1 MHTTVTSPRRF
12 SGGARRGIQTAHEVS
27 HVTPQSARCFKI
39 WSTKRDIDLIIT
51 DVDGTLLNSDQKL
64 TERTVQHIR
73 LAEDAGVPL
82 MIATGKA
89 YGPWT
94 NEILPALASPMP
106 QVYLQGLFIRDVD
119 GNEMSSRVLD
129 RDILCQVVELAAA
142 LSLTLVL
149 YSSDRIICQERNH
162 QTDRL
167 IFYGEPTPEGVGPVV
182 PFLEST
188 DVRIHKCIFMADDD
202 AIAAA
207 RPVVQGQFRDEVSLT
222 SAISGMLEV
231 LPANSSKGRG
241 VEFVL
246 NTLNIAPER
255 CMALGDGENDVEMLR
270 MVGLGIAV
278 GNATEKA
285 KEASDI
291 VLDYTNDQDAV
302 AEAISRYIL
311 S

>member
-1 MHTTVTSPRRF
+1 MQTVLSSPRRF
-12 SGGARRGIQTAHEVS
+12 PGCGNRGTRTDGVS
-27 HVTPQSARCFKI
+27 VVTHQRARCFKI
-39 WSTKRDIDLIIT
+39 WSIKQKIDLIIT
-51 DVDGTLLNSDQKL
+51 DVDGTLLNSEQKL
-64 TERTVQHIR
+64 TERTVEQIR
-73 LAEDAGVPL
+73 LAEMDAGVPL

-94 NEILPALASPMP
+94 NEVLPVLASPMP
-106 QVYLQGLFIRDVD
+106 QVFLQGLYIRDVD
-119 GNEMSSRVLD
+119 GNEMCSRVLSFE
-129 RDILCQVVELAAA
+129 IVAQVVELAAA

-149 YSSDRIICQERNH
+149 YSSDRIICEERNDH
-162 QTDRL
+162 TDRL

-182 PFLEST
+182 RYLEST
-188 DVRIHKCIFMADDD
+188 RLKIHKCIFMADED
-202 AIAAA
+202 AIAEA
-207 RPVVQGQFRDEVSLT
+207 RPVVQDQFEDDVSLT

-246 NTLNIAPER
+246 NALTIAPER